1 VADLL
6 EHQRPQLQ
14 HRAAIIE
21 APPRCAPA
29 QSGQAGHQQLISDQ
43 LAQRGLRREHARLVG
58 ALRLKMAG
66 IVALGKLVGAEQ
78 IGWAIGQAAAGP
90 CPTPGRIKVL
100 QSVRDAPVRGEAQ
113 PAPRPW
119 ARRSPPRPE
128 VGLGPRR

>member
-1 VADLL
+1 VADPL

-58 ALRLKMAG
+58 AVGVACFNEGLVRWLTPDADADADAGTPLRAEIDAAFDELR
-66 IVALGKLVGAEQ
+66 AL
-78 IGWAIGQAAAGP
+78 
-90 CPTPGRIKVL
+90 TT
-100 QSVRDAPVRGEAQ
+100 
-113 PAPRPW
+113 
-119 ARRSPPRPE
+119 
-128 VGLGPRR
+128 